1 MSLAHERQM
10 SNSIERPNRALSSS
24 MFKPTE
30 QRTRK
35 KAVTQ
40 LTLTS
45 LVDCFTILVI
55 YLLVSTHIG
64 GEEIQMPENIQLPLA
79 QTTDSY
85 NHGTSIA
92 YANGK
97 YIIAE
102 KTVSLGDL
110 VSALE
115 AAKIEDKDYLNILAD
130 KKTDFED
137 LNAAVLA
144 GLQAGFK
151 QIRFVVKQGDEA

>member
-1 MSLAHERQM
+1 MSIAHERQM
-10 SNSIERPNRALSSS
+10 NTSIERPTRALSSS
-24 MFKPTE
+24 MFKPSE
-30 QRTRK
+30 QKTKK
-35 KAVTQ
+35 KAVAQ

-64 GEEIQMPENIQLPLA
+64 GEEIQTPENIQLPIA
-79 QTTDSY
+79 ESTDSY

-92 YANGK
+92 YAEGK
-97 YIIAE
+97 YIVGDKPVSMAE
-102 KTVSLGDL
+102 L